1 MDTRLSRRR
10 LLQAGAAG
18 AAGAALLP
26 NVGCSTNAAGRGDG
40 RPNVLVL
47 IIDSLR
53 PDHVGAYGSPQIQ
66 TPNVDALAS
75 RGLRF
80 NRAFPEAMVTIPARR
95 SIFTS
100 AADLPVPELRTQPGA
115 RPEPRLA
122 PDRGRRE
129 HLEQGAEGRGLLDRP
144 GVGQPAPRLHQGL
157 RAVPQDLGPLAH
169 DRRPVGLLPRP
180 RVGPDRARREVGAAV
195 HARRPLHAGHA
206 QVPRQHRAAART
218 RRRPARRASTRTRR
232 ASLERAQRRQPFAM
246 VVDSFDP
253 HEPWSPPR
261 EYIDLYSDPD
271 YIGPGDRRHQLRLRI
286 ELHAGAV
293 PPPAR
298 DLRRRGHHDRP
309 LARALHGPL
318 LRARPRRE
326 HRDRAAVGPRLPA
339 R

>member
-40 RPNVLVL
+40 RPNILVL

-66 TPNVDALAS
+66 TPNVDALAA

-95 SIFTS
+95 SIFTI
-100 AADLPVPELRTQPGA
+100 AADLPVPQLRPQSGA

-129 HLEQGAEGRGLLDRP
+129 HLEQGAEGRGLLDCP

-169 DRRPVGLLPRP
+169 DRRPGGLLPRP
-180 RVGPDRARREVGAAV
+180 RDGLDRARQEVGAAV

-206 QVPRQHRAAART
+206 QVPREHGPRRGRGGDLRGARLQGRRGRARAGPAPAAVRDG
-218 RRRPARRASTRTRR
+218 RRLLRPARA
-232 ASLERAQRRQPFAM
+232 LEPAARVHRPVLRPGLQR
-246 VVDSFDP
+246 
-253 HEPWSPPR
+253 
-261 EYIDLYSDPD
+261 
-271 YIGPGDRRHQLRLRI
+271 PGDRRHQLRLRPQ
-286 ELHAGAV
+286 LLAGAV

-298 DLRRRGHHDRP
+298 DLRGRGDHDGP
-309 LARALHGPL
+309 LARAFHGPL

-326 HRDRAAVGPRLPA
+326 HR
-339 R
+339 